1 MGWYPPKKTGSSH
14 LKPPFFHQVTP
25 SVLTIDE
32 CKDPYSVSVTLKPT
46 IPVRFFDGLSV
57 RLYLSAGLLVGKD
70 ECSFTLKGMKEVKVN
85 VRVACQTIRD
95 PQAGR
100 RKAISPKITN
110 DQMLLPNFWKYVDLP
125 IVKVS
130 A

>member
-1 MGWYPPKKTGSSH
+1 M
-14 LKPPFFHQVTP
+14 TP

-32 CKDPYSVSVTLKPT
+32 CKDPYSVSITFKPT

-70 ECSFTLKGMKEVKVN
+70 ECSFILKGMKEVKVN
-85 VRVACQTIRD
+85 VRVACHMISN
-95 PQAGR
+95 PQAR
-100 RKAISPKITN
+100 RWKAIRPKITN
-110 DQMLLPNFWKYVDLP
+110 VQMQLSSFWRFIDLP
-125 IVKVS
+125 VVLVS

>member
-1 MGWYPPKKTGSSH
+1 M
-14 LKPPFFHQVTP
+14 TP

-57 RLYLSAGLLVGKD
+57 RLYLSEGLLVGKD
-70 ECSFTLKGMKEVKVN
+70 ECSFILKGMKEVKVN
-85 VRVACQTIRD
+85 VRVACQMIRD

-100 RKAISPKITN
+100 WKAISPKITN
-110 DQMLLPNFWKYVDLP
+110 RQMELPSFWRFVDLP
-125 IVKVS
+125 IVSVS

>member
-1 MGWYPPKKTGSSH
+1 M
-14 LKPPFFHQVTP
+14 TP

-32 CKDPYSVSVTLKPT
+32 CKDPYSVSITFKPT

-70 ECSFTLKGMKEVKVN
+70 ECSFILKGMKEVKVN
-85 VRVACQTIRD
+85 VRVACHMISN
-95 PQAGR
+95 PQAR
-100 RKAISPKITN
+100 RWKVIRPKITN
-110 DQMLLPNFWKYVDLP
+110 IQIRLPSFWKFVDLP
-125 IVKVS
+125 VVPVS

>member
-1 MGWYPPKKTGSSH
+1 M
-14 LKPPFFHQVTP
+14 TP

-32 CKDPYSVSVTLKPT
+32 CKDPYSVSITLKPT

-70 ECSFTLKGMKEVKVN
+70 ECSFILKGMKEVKVN
-85 VRVACQTIRD
+85 VRVACHMMRD

-100 RKAISPKITN
+100 WKAISPKITN

-125 IVKVS
+125 IVPVS